1 MGRIVVVAAALA
13 AAGCPASAQ
22 TLDLSD
28 DEVRAI
34 VSQAWAQVQDES
46 APQAPAEAPAAPQA
60 DADLAK
66 QLANPVASLISVPF
80 QFNYDCCFGPEDADR
95 FTLNIQPVVPI
106 ALNEDWNLIVRTIVP
121 VIYSEAPASIL
132 DDDFGLGDTTQS
144 FFFAP
149 SRPVNGI
156 VWGLGP
162 AFLWPTATEPSLGNE
177 RWGAGPTGLILK
189 QSHGW
194 TYGVLANHIWSFAD
208 AGGQERDDVNRS
220 FLQPFLS
227 YTFPNTVQLSLNS
240 ESTYD
245 WEADEWTVPIN
256 AGVSRIFK
264 FGGQRVSLGV
274 QGRVYAVSPDGG
286 PEWGARA
293 IATFLFPR

>member
-1 MGRIVVVAAALA
+1 LVASTALA
-13 AAGCPASAQ
+13 LTGAVSAQ
-22 TLDLSD
+22 TLDLTD
-28 DEVRAI
+28 AEVQSI
-34 VSQAWAQVQDES
+34 VSRAWAQVQEPGT
-46 APQAPAEAPAAPQA
+46 AQTPAAPAQPA
-60 DADLAK
+60 AAQSDADLAQ
-66 QLANPVASLISVPF
+66 QLANPVSSLISVPF

-95 FTLNIQPVVPI
+95 FTLNIQPVVPLS
-106 ALNEDWNLIVRTIVP
+106 LNEDWNLIIRTIVP
-121 VIYSEAPASIL
+121 LIYQEAPASVL
-132 DDDFGLGDTTQS
+132 DDAFGLGDTTQS

-156 VWGLGP
+156 VWGVGP
-162 AFLWPTATEPSLGNE
+162 VFQWPTATDPDLGSE
-177 RWGAGPTGLILK
+177 KWGVGPTGLILK
-189 QSHGW
+189 QSSGW
-194 TYGVLANHIWSFAD
+194 TYGILANHIWSFAD
-208 AGGQERDDVNRS
+208 TGGGDEERPDVSRT

-227 YTFPNTVQLSLNS
+227 HTFPNTVQLTLNA

-264 FGGQRVSLGV
+264 FGNQRVSLGV

-293 IATFLFPR
+293 TATFLFPK

>member
-1 MGRIVVVAAALA
+1 V
-13 AAGCPASAQ
+13 Q
-22 TLDLSD
+22 
-28 DEVRAI
+28 AI
-34 VSQAWAQVQDES
+34 VSRAWAQAEPADMAAAQPV
-46 APQAPAEAPAAPQA
+46 AAPAGAAAPQN
-60 DADLAK
+60 DVDLAK

-95 FTLNIQPVVPI
+95 FTLNIQPVVPLT
-106 ALNEDWNLIVRTIVP
+106 LNEDWNLIVRTIVP
-121 VIYSEAPASIL
+121 VIYQEAPASIL
-132 DDDFGLGDTTQS
+132 DDAFGLSDTTQS

-149 SRPVNGI
+149 SQPVNGI
-156 VWGLGP
+156 VWGFGP
-162 AFLWPTATEPSLGNE
+162 VFSWPTATDPDLGSE
-177 RWGAGPTGLILK
+177 KWGAGPTGLILK
-189 QSHGW
+189 QSGGW
-194 TYGVLANHIWSFAD
+194 TYGILANHIWSFAD
-208 AGGQERDDVNRS
+208 TGGGDDERPDVSRT

-227 YTFPNTVQLSLNS
+227 HTFPNTVQITLNS

-264 FGGQRVSLGV
+264 FGNQRVSLGV

-293 IATFLFPR
+293 VATFLFPK

>member
-1 MGRIVVVAAALA
+1 MFRTIALAALA
-13 AAGCPASAQ
+13 AMAGAAHAQ

-28 DEVRAI
+28 EEVRAI
-34 VSQAWAQVQDES
+34 VSRAWAQAGPPE
-46 APQAPAEAPAAPQA
+46 AQAPALPEATAPQG

-121 VIYSEAPASIL
+121 VIYSEAPASIV
-132 DDDFGLGDTTQS
+132 DDEFGLGDTTQS
-144 FFFAP
+144 FFFSP
-149 SRPVNGI
+149 RQPVNGI
-156 VWGLGP
+156 TWAVGP
-162 AFLWPTATEPSLGNE
+162 AFLWPTGTEPELGTE
-177 RWGAGPTGLILK
+177 KWGAGPTGLVLR
-189 QSHGW
+189 QSGGW
-194 TYGVLANHIWSFAD
+194 TYGILANHIWSYAD
-208 AGGQERDDVNRS
+208 AGGRDRDDVS
-220 FLQPFLS
+220 QTFLQPFLN
-227 YTFPNTVQLSLNS
+227 YTFPNTVSLILNT
-240 ESTYD
+240 ESTYN
-245 WEADEWTVPIN
+245 WETDEWTVPIN

-264 FGGQRVSLGV
+264 FGKQRVSLGV

-293 IATFLFPR
+293 VATFLFPK

>member
-1 MGRIVVVAAALA
+1 MSRFLALSLLA
-13 AAGCPASAQ
+13 CLTGHAHAQ

-28 DEVRAI
+28 EEVRAI
-34 VSQAWAQVQDES
+34 VSRAFAQVQPADT
-46 APQAPAEAPAAPQA
+46 AAPAPPEAASPQG

-66 QLANPVASLISVPF
+66 QLANPVSSLISVPF
-80 QFNYDCCFGPEDADR
+80 QLNYDCCFGPEDADR

-106 ALNEDWNLIVRTIVP
+106 TLNEDWNLIVRTIVP
-121 VIYSEAPASIL
+121 VTYHEAPAALL
-132 DDDFGLGDTTQS
+132 DDEFGLGDTTQS

-162 AFLWPTATEPSLGNE
+162 VFLWPTGTEPELGTE
-177 RWGAGPTGLILK
+177 KWGAGPTGLILK
-189 QSHGW
+189 QSGGW
-194 TYGVLANHIWSFAD
+194 TYGILANHIWSYAD
-208 AGGQERDDVNRS
+208 AGDRDRDDVS
-220 FLQPFLS
+220 STFLQPFLS
-227 YTFPNTVQLSLNS
+227 YTFPSTLQLSLNT

-264 FGGQRVSLGV
+264 FGNQRVSLGV

-293 IATFLFPR
+293 VATFLFPK